1 LRYHG
6 RVPAKS
12 KQAVKKERS
21 VVPRWLGAYVAAVRD
36 VPTAVLLTVPVLL
49 LYEAGL
55 IVFRARNQNAADAW
69 VKQLLHGISPK
80 AWLVVNAL
88 VLVGVLV
95 CAFVVPKRTP
105 KAPRFGLV
113 LPLLVESS
121 AWATLLL
128 PIAAIASFGGLSMV
142 VATPGGRLEGALLSL
157 GAGFYEELVFR
168 LGCFWGGTHFLK
180 SVFRAEPVVAAGFA
194 FVASS
199 ILFAGYHHVGPGGEP
214 FESTVFVFRC
224 IAGGLLAGLFA
235 ARGFAVAVWTHVIYD
250 VICVFR
256 GAGT

>member
-1 LRYHG
+1 M
-6 RVPAKS
+6 PAKT
-12 KQAVKKERS
+12 KHAVKEKRS
-21 VVPRWLGAYVAAVRD
+21 VVPRWLGTYVGAVRD

-69 VKQLLHGISPK
+69 VKQVLHGISPK

-88 VLVGVLV
+88 VLVAVLV
-95 CAFVVPKRTP
+95 CAFIVPKRTT
-105 KAPRFGLV
+105 KTPRFGLV

-121 AWATLLL
+121 AWATALL
-128 PIAAIASFGGLSMV
+128 PLAAVASFGGLSMV

-168 LGCFWGGTHFLK
+168 LGCFYGGTHLLK
-180 SVFRAEPVVAAGFA
+180 TVFRAEPVVAAGFA
-194 FVASS
+194 FAVSS
-199 ILFAGYHHVGPGGEP
+199 LLFAGYHHVGPGGEP
-214 FESTVFVFRC
+214 FESTVFVFRFV
-224 IAGGLLAGLFA
+224 AGGLLAGLFA

-256 GAGT
+256 GAGA